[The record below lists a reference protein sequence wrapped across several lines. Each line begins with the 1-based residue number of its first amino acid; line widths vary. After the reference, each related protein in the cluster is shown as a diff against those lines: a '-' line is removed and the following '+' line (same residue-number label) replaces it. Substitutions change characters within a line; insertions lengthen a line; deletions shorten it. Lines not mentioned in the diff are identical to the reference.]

1 MTYNT
6 NDVLLRLTPE
16 VQEAM
21 LLEADAIF
29 LMEERTLSH
38 YRSPNELAEVAPTI
52 RALGPMNLMDGSSN
66 EVPRYLVIQA
76 GSHADRVLIFVYETP
91 VPPDKGGHGALP
103 GVQRVSGRISVCG
116 EL

>member
-29 LMEERTLSH
+29 LMEDQTGSH
-38 YRSPNELAEVAPTI
+38 YRSPNELAEVAPTMSTFGRI
-52 RALGPMNLMDGSSN
+52 NLLDGSSN
-66 EVPRYLVIQA
+66 EVPRHVVIQA
-76 GSHADRVLIFVYETP
+76 GSHADRVLIFVYEISLL
-91 VPPDKGGHGALP
+91 PDKGGHGALP
-103 GVQRVSGRISVCG
+103 GVQRVSSRISVCG